1 MLTIDDRVVA
11 DLRQRLLRVQETMA
25 ERDLGGLLLYAS
37 GQHTTGRMDQVH
49 YLTDVRVLGPHAVLL
64 VPRHG
69 APTLLVTPRWD
80 LARVREL
87 TWLDQVEALD
97 SDELPDRVALHA
109 HDLHTPLGLG
119 GQRGMSVGFRRAL
132 GTALGRPLVD
142 ADDLVTTLAAV
153 HTPVEL
159 ERVARA
165 ADIADRGFQALRETA
180 EIGMREYELSAEIE
194 AAMVRAGA
202 EDNFG
207 LLGAG
212 AHNNAIRS
220 PSHRKLERG
229 DVIIGEITP
238 CYRGYL
244 AQLCRTFVLGEPT
257 DVQREQYDLLMRA
270 YAAGRAAAL
279 PGRSCGDI
287 ARAINEVIG
296 AAGYAEYCRQ
306 PYMRTRGHGLGFGA
320 VAPRDLTEE
329 ASPALQEGMT
339 FVIHPNQYLPD
350 TGYMMLGDMVV
361 IRPDGPESLTRTPV
375 RLFARDD

>member
-1 MLTIDDRVVA
+1 MLTVDDRVVA
-11 DLRQRLLRVQETMA
+11 DLRQRLDRVQTAMA

-37 GQHTTGRMDQVH
+37 GQHDTARMDPLH
-49 YLTDVRVLGPHAVLL
+49 YLTDVRVLGPHGMLL
-64 VPRHG
+64 VPPRG

-80 LARVREL
+80 YARVREL
-87 TWLDQVEALD
+87 TWLEQVEAVEP
-97 SDELPDRVALHA
+97 DELPERVALHA
-109 HDLHTPLGLG
+109 HDLHAPLGYSG
-119 GQRGMSVGFRRAL
+119 PRGMPATFHRAL
-132 GTALGRPLVD
+132 GAALGRPLVD
-142 ADDLVTTLAAV
+142 AGDLVPALAQAR
-153 HTPVEL
+153 TPVEL
-159 ERVARA
+159 ERVRRA
-165 ADIADRGFQALRETA
+165 AAIADEGFRVLCQTA
-180 EIGMREYELSAEIE
+180 ELGMREYELAAEIE

-212 AHNNAIRS
+212 AHNIAIRA
-220 PSHRKLERG
+220 PEHRQLEPG

-257 DVQREQYDLLMRA
+257 PLQHERYDLLMRA

-279 PGRSCGDI
+279 PGRPSADI

-296 AAGYAEYCRQ
+296 AAGYAEYCRP
-306 PYMRTRGHGLGFGA
+306 PYMRTRGHGLGFGG
-320 VAPRDLTEE
+320 VAPPDLTER
-329 ASPALQEGMT
+329 AGPVLVEGMT

-361 IRPDGPESLTRTPV
+361 IGADGPESLTQTPV
-375 RLFARDD
+375 RLFSRNG